1 MSESEI
7 QKEVMKYLKSIPNSK
22 TIRLDGQGTIIR
34 GRLVRQNKTFLDIL
48 FLYNGQAFFMEIKTV
63 SEKEFIIK
71 HSARLMEG
79 NFNQADKNLKRY
91 KNQLEEI
98 KEIRETGNI
107 AEFICSLNEAKELI
121 SH

>member
-1 MSESEI
+1 MSEGEI
-7 QKEVMKYLKSIPNSK
+7 QKEIMKYLKGIPNSK
-22 TIRLDGQGTIIR
+22 TIRLDGQGIIIK
-34 GRLVRQNKTFLDIL
+34 GKAVRQNKTLLDIL